1 MTLMADCWACKR
13 NVEDAL
19 CVTVSLDGVL
29 VAICDDCMARGEE
42 AANVADPITDTED
55 DAA

>member
-29 VAICDDCMARGEE
+29 VAVCDDCMARGEE
-42 AANVADPITDTED
+42 AANVADPITEEEV
-55 DAA
+55 A